1 MTEKHIT
8 EIRRPEQVA
17 EFDRILEKMR
27 QTHLDKNADYSPANI
42 LGAGEIGL
50 MTRIWDKTSRLMNLT
65 GFRIEIASSEY
76 EKPLIP
82 VVDESVEDTLTD
94 LAVYA
99 IIGLILR
106 KGKWG
111 K

>member
-1 MTEKHIT
+1 
-8 EIRRPEQVA
+8 
-17 EFDRILEKMR
+17 
-27 QTHLDKNADYSPANI
+27 
-42 LGAGEIGL
+42 
-50 MTRIWDKTSRLMNLT
+50 MNLT

-111 K
+111 R